1 MIVISDTSAI
11 TNLAAVELLELLHIL
26 YDRVVIPQA
35 VYDEMTALGYQ
46 VPGTVEV
53 QNLDWIETQ
62 SVSDRLRVEALQ
74 AKLDLG
80 EAEAI
85 VLALELDA
93 DLLLIDERRGR
104 KEALE
109 QGVTKISGLL
119 GILQE
124 AKAKGLISTIKPVLD
139 RLISENNFRISD
151 RLYHALLQ
159 SAGE

>member
-1 MIVISDTSAI
+1 MIVISDTSPI

-104 KEALE
+104 QEALE

-151 RLYHALLQ
+151 RLYYAVVK
-159 SAGE
+159 SADE

>member
-1 MIVISDTSAI
+1 MIVISDTSPI
-11 TNLAAVELLELLHIL
+11 TNLAAVELLGLLHIL

-35 VYDEMTALGYQ
+35 VYDEMTTLGYE
-46 VPGTVEV
+46 VSGTVAV
-53 QNLDWIETQ
+53 QTLDWIETQ
-62 SVSDRLRVEALQ
+62 SVSDRLKVADLQ
-74 AKLDLG
+74 LQLDLG

-104 KEALE
+104 KVALE

-124 AKAKGLISTIKPVLD
+124 AKAKGLISAIKPILD
-139 RLISENNFRISD
+139 RLITENNFRISD
-151 RLYHALLQ
+151 RLYYAVVK